1 MQDARSFLSV
11 EKGICGHFDSSSIKG
26 WTFCMLCPCA
36 YGVQPFLEGA
46 IVEQIL
52 RACRLKFRRSN

>member
-1 MQDARSFLSV
+1 MQDARSFPSA

-46 IVEQIL
+46 IVEEIQ
-52 RACRLKFRRSN
+52 RA